1 MAEATQSILLSC
13 SATTVTL
20 IPQSASAVLMFL
32 GMARTRNDLGERD
45 HQADSV
51 DCCDESDAL
60 PQIDI
65 FIIPRGSF
73 LSICANSN
81 DDDDD
86 DKPTGQGRTVSFVV
100 VLYARHFRHFRH
112 L

>member
-1 MAEATQSILLSC
+1 MLD
-13 SATTVTL
+13 V
-20 IPQSASAVLMFL
+20 L
-32 GMARTRNDLGERD
+32 GMTPTRNDLGERD

-60 PQIDI
+60 LQIDI

-81 DDDDD
+81 DDDD

-100 VLYARHFRHFRH
+100 VLYARHFRHFPHRDGS
-112 L
+112 LL